1 MPSAT
6 GDAGAE
12 TPVRAWKFLD
22 SGHTAPFGGHVWPA
36 PAAGSPGEWVRFSG
50 REIFAC
56 RIADLPF
63 WIASE
68 LWEIELEAPVRAME
82 TQVAAAAGRLLRR
95 VLAWDSATLHAY
107 GVACA
112 ERARDLAF
120 DALTRD
126 GRLEEA
132 QALARAPSML
142 ELCRVARGLAGE
154 ARERLS
160 SNLAGY
166 VAESSMR
173 ASEGAAAAAANITA
187 NAVVVALDDPRVFD
201 RERQWQAQWIAE
213 RAGLASIPVAAL

>member
-1 MPSAT
+1 
-6 GDAGAE
+6 
-12 TPVRAWKFLD
+12 
-22 SGHTAPFGGHVWPA
+22 
-36 PAAGSPGEWVRFSG
+36 
-50 REIFAC
+50 
-56 RIADLPF
+56 
-63 WIASE
+63 
-68 LWEIELEAPVRAME
+68 ME

-142 ELCRVARGLAGE
+142 ELYRVARGLAGE

>member
-22 SGHTAPFGGHVWPA
+22 SGHIAPFGGHVWPA

-56 RIADLPF
+56 RIADLPW

-112 ERARDLAF
+112 ERARDLAL

-132 QALARAPSML
+132 QATP
-142 ELCRVARGLAGE
+142 
-154 ARERLS
+154 
-160 SNLAGY
+160 
-166 VAESSMR
+166 
-173 ASEGAAAAAANITA
+173 
-187 NAVVVALDDPRVFD
+187 
-201 RERQWQAQWIAE
+201 
-213 RAGLASIPVAAL
+213 